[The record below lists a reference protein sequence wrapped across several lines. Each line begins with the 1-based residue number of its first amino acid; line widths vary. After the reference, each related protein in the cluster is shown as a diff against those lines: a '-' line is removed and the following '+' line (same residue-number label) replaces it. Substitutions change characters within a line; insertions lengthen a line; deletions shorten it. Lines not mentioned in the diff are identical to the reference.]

1 MILNSLA
8 MLVKGKLYIYT
19 SIIIIAIVIVISKRV

>member
-19 SIIIIAIVIVISKRV
+19 SIIIIAIVISKRV